1 MEFWQLWWVWAA
13 GGLSLAILEVFAPG
27 YFFLGFAA
35 GAVIVGLGLATGLL
49 GGSLPA
55 MALVFAL
62 VSLVAWLVVRRLA
75 GVRKGQVKV
84 WDRDINEN

>member
-1 MEFWQLWWVWAA
+1 MEIWQLWWVWAA
-13 GGLSLAILEVFAPG
+13 GGVVLAILEVFAPG

-35 GAVIVGLGLATGLL
+35 GAVLVGLGLATGFL
-49 GGSLPA
+49 GGSLPV
-55 MALVFAL
+55 MALVFAV
-62 VSLVAWLVVRRLA
+62 VSLVAWLIVRRLV